1 MNFYE
6 QLFCRGRT
14 TGEGMTHFERL
25 FAAKFGGSPPPKV
38 REYTGAVPVT
48 ITADG
53 TPLLDYLISGN
64 TTQSGTPTP
73 DNPIMPQGTGE
84 RTGNLAKYWKPAYV
98 TADGS
103 VNANRVNGVSFPVKL
118 EAGQTISFTN
128 QKANF
133 GRGIAVFSGF
143 DGEILTDMIYR
154 STNNNVTYTADSD
167 CYVVIW
173 GNYDNTTSMD
183 ETMFNLCGQML
194 NLGSTALP
202 YEPYG
207 IKIPMSSAG
216 QTNNIYLG
224 EVQTT
229 RKIKKLVLTGNE
241 IILRDRERE
250 GSWRFFT
257 DRLISA
263 KDSTG
268 ICSHFEN
275 IGTNDVNNS
284 DNIGFSIFNNAQF
297 GCRCPKS
304 IADTATDFRSY
315 LAAQYAAGT
324 PVTVWYVLATSETGI
339 VNEPLMK
346 IGDYADTVSKAQA
359 GVAIPT
365 NNGSTTV
372 DVDTTLKPSEIYIK
386 YMG

>member
-1 MNFYE
+1 MASISK
-6 QLFCRGRT
+6 R
-14 TGEGMTHFERL
+14 
-25 FAAKFGGSPPPKV
+25 AS
-38 REYTGAVPVT
+38 GAWQNTSYGIRATATDT
-48 ITADG
+48 ITTLPTTIYTDG
-53 TPLLDYLISGN
+53 TPLLDYIISGN

-73 DNPIMPQGTGE
+73 ESPVMPRGTGE

-207 IKIPMSSAG
+207 YKIPLSSAG
-216 QTNNIYLG
+216 QT
-224 EVQTT
+224 
-229 RKIKKLVLTGNE
+229 
-241 IILRDRERE
+241 
-250 GSWRFFT
+250 
-257 DRLISA
+257 
-263 KDSTG
+263 
-268 ICSHFEN
+268 
-275 IGTNDVNNS
+275 
-284 DNIGFSIFNNAQF
+284 
-297 GCRCPKS
+297 
-304 IADTATDFRSY
+304 
-315 LAAQYAAGT
+315 T
-324 PVTVWYVLATSETGI
+324 PI
-339 VNEPLMK
+339 
-346 IGDYADTVSKAQA
+346 
-359 GVAIPT
+359 
-365 NNGSTTV
+365 
-372 DVDTTLKPSEIYIK
+372 
-386 YMG
+386 